1 MAVMPELIL
10 TRKQEEELAGAMRQ
24 YGRDCIEVEKHN
36 KRVSIVFW
44 TFYLTT
50 VTFVVPTSYFFQA
63 LGMAG
68 WFFVCMWTMQLVNY
82 WYWPDPAHPWPASLD
97 HSYKGLGED

>member
-1 MAVMPELIL
+1 MAVMPKLIL

-24 YGRDCIEVEKHN
+24 YGRDCIEAERHN
-36 KRVSIVFW
+36 KRVSIVLW

-68 WFFVCMWTMQLVNY
+68 WFFVSY
-82 WYWPDPAHPWPASLD
+82 WVVGKTFGYYKEDPSQPWPASLD

>member
-24 YGRDCIEVEKHN
+24 YGRDCIEVERHN

-50 VTFVVPTSYFFQA
+50 VTFVAPTSYFFQA
-63 LGMAG
+63 IGSIAWLLFSHWVVG
-68 WFFVCMWTMQLVNY
+68 
-82 WYWPDPAHPWPASLD
+82 
-97 HSYKGLGED
+97 